1 MSRVVEVEVGGRSY
15 RLRSD
20 EGGADIE
27 AAAALVNERLGAIL
41 RAAPDLPR
49 ERAAILSALNMGDEL
64 LRERAEAAR
73 VEAAVEA
80 LRGRLSELAKRA
92 EETGAPRD

>member
-1 MSRVVEVEVGGRSY
+1 MSRVVEVEVGGRSC

-27 AAAALVNERLGAIL
+27 AAAALVNERLEAI
-41 RAAPDLPR
+41 RKAAPDLPP
-49 ERAAILSALNMGDEL
+49 ERAAILVALNLGDEL
-64 LRERAEAAR
+64 LRRRVETGE

-80 LRGRLSELAKRA
+80 LRGRLSELATHTEEAGASRA
-92 EETGAPRD
+92 